1 MFAKTLLFSLI
12 LMFVFSFA
20 ALAQVGVSNLVPEKY
35 QVGTIAVGEK
45 YYVDRDYTVV
55 ELPDELDGI
64 TMIMTGND
72 EKNSTGEGFMS
83 FDINVP
89 ATVYIAHDS
98 RGEVAKGG
106 VPPAWLADG
115 FTFMDGVAIEA
126 SDANMG
132 TFGIWKKDFNA
143 GTVKLGGNADPPAA
157 GQGSMYL
164 VLLNPLDLSS
174 VKSIGKATTTWAE
187 IKK

>member
-1 MFAKTLLFSLI
+1 MFAKALSFGAILI
-12 LMFVFSFA
+12 FVLSCV
-20 ALAQVGVSNLVPEKY
+20 ALAQISVSNLVPEKY
-35 QVGTIAVGEK
+35 QVGTIAVDEK

-55 ELPDELDGI
+55 ALPDELDGV

-72 EKNSTGEGFMS
+72 DKNATGEGFMA
-83 FDINVP
+83 FDISVP

-98 RGEVAKGG
+98 RGESDKGG
-106 VPPAWLADG
+106 VPPAWLEDE
-115 FTFMDGVAIEA
+115 FTFMDGVAIEV

-164 VLLNPLDLSS
+164 VLLDQLDLSS
-174 VKSIGKATTTWAE
+174 VKPIGKATTTWAE